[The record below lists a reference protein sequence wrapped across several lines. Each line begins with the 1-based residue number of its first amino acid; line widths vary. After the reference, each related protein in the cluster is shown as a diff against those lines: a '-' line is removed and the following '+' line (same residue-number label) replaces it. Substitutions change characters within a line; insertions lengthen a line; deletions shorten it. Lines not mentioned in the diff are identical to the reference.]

1 MKITKISLY
10 KCNIQYSFKYSTW
23 ETKLS
28 QAMVIKIETDIGL
41 IGWGEYTVNRWKTEK
56 ILVSS
61 SRHLL
66 NKNVEEIYNGL
77 ILKPILGF
85 SKVDEFLIGF
95 DRRRRL
101 VREGF
106 SIALYDLLGKY
117 KKKPIYQLFNNVG
130 KVRNVVDAMPV
141 IHVHSKEDRLKILQ
155 KWEELGV
162 NFFKIKITGDLIK
175 DKDHLSYL
183 LLNKRLSSKIL
194 IVDDDPDII
203 EILRYNLSLAGYKV
217 KAASNGKEAIK
228 KAKIFIPEIILLDVM
243 MPEMDGIEAC
253 RLIRE
258 IPSLNNSRIIFLS
271 ARNEDYTQ
279 LSAFDAGADDYIS
292 KPVKPKILLKKISS
306 IFKRI
311 HKKENKIQLIDLG
324 EIKIDRNKY
333 LVFINK
339 NEIQLPKKEFELFF
353 LLASKP
359 GNVFS
364 RDEIMNKVWGSDV
377 IVGDRTI
384 DVHIRKLREKIGD
397 LYFKTVKGIG
407 YKFNQY

>member
-1 MKITKISLY
+1 MSKI
-10 KCNIQYSFKYSTW
+10 
-23 ETKLS
+23 
-28 QAMVIKIETDIGL
+28 
-41 IGWGEYTVNRWKTEK
+41 
-56 ILVSS
+56 
-61 SRHLL
+61 
-66 NKNVEEIYNGL
+66 
-77 ILKPILGF
+77 P
-85 SKVDEFLIGF
+85 
-95 DRRRRL
+95 
-101 VREGF
+101 
-106 SIALYDLLGKY
+106 
-117 KKKPIYQLFNNVG
+117 
-130 KVRNVVDAMPV
+130 
-141 IHVHSKEDRLKILQ
+141 
-155 KWEELGV
+155 
-162 NFFKIKITGDLIK
+162 
-175 DKDHLSYL
+175 
-183 LLNKRLSSKIL
+183 KIL

-203 EILRYNLSLAGYKV
+203 EILRYNLSLAGYEV

-228 KAKIFIPEIILLDVM
+228 KAKIFIPEIILIDVM

>member
-1 MKITKISLY
+1 M
-10 KCNIQYSFKYSTW
+10 
-23 ETKLS
+23 S
-28 QAMVIKIETDIGL
+28 QIP
-41 IGWGEYTVNRWKTEK
+41 K
-56 ILVSS
+56 ILV
-61 SRHLL
+61 
-66 NKNVEEIYNGL
+66 
-77 ILKPILGF
+77 
-85 SKVDEFLIGF
+85 
-95 DRRRRL
+95 
-101 VREGF
+101 
-106 SIALYDLLGKY
+106 
-117 KKKPIYQLFNNVG
+117 
-130 KVRNVVDAMPV
+130 
-141 IHVHSKEDRLKILQ
+141 
-155 KWEELGV
+155 
-162 NFFKIKITGDLIK
+162 
-175 DKDHLSYL
+175 
-183 LLNKRLSSKIL
+183 
-194 IVDDDPDII
+194 VDDDPDIV
-203 EILRYNLSLAGYKV
+203 EILRYNLSLAGYDV

-258 IPSLNNSRIIFLS
+258 IPSLNNTRIIFLS

-279 LSAFDAGADDYIS
+279 ISAFDAGADDYIS

-311 HKKENKIQLIDLG
+311 QKKENKSQLIDLG
-324 EIKIDRNKY
+324 EIKIDRAKY

-359 GNVFS
+359 GDVFS
-364 RDEIMNKVWGSDV
+364 RDQIMNKVWGSDI

-384 DVHIRKLREKIGD
+384 DVHIRKLRQKIGD

>member
-1 MKITKISLY
+1 MSKI
-10 KCNIQYSFKYSTW
+10 
-23 ETKLS
+23 
-28 QAMVIKIETDIGL
+28 
-41 IGWGEYTVNRWKTEK
+41 
-56 ILVSS
+56 
-61 SRHLL
+61 
-66 NKNVEEIYNGL
+66 
-77 ILKPILGF
+77 P
-85 SKVDEFLIGF
+85 
-95 DRRRRL
+95 
-101 VREGF
+101 
-106 SIALYDLLGKY
+106 
-117 KKKPIYQLFNNVG
+117 
-130 KVRNVVDAMPV
+130 
-141 IHVHSKEDRLKILQ
+141 
-155 KWEELGV
+155 
-162 NFFKIKITGDLIK
+162 
-175 DKDHLSYL
+175 
-183 LLNKRLSSKIL
+183 KIL

-203 EILRYNLSLAGYKV
+203 EILRYNLSLAGYDV
-217 KAASNGKEAIK
+217 KGASNGKEAIN

-258 IPSLNNSRIIFLS
+258 MPSLKNSRIIFLS

>member
-1 MKITKISLY
+1 MSKI
-10 KCNIQYSFKYSTW
+10 
-23 ETKLS
+23 
-28 QAMVIKIETDIGL
+28 
-41 IGWGEYTVNRWKTEK
+41 
-56 ILVSS
+56 
-61 SRHLL
+61 
-66 NKNVEEIYNGL
+66 
-77 ILKPILGF
+77 P
-85 SKVDEFLIGF
+85 
-95 DRRRRL
+95 
-101 VREGF
+101 
-106 SIALYDLLGKY
+106 
-117 KKKPIYQLFNNVG
+117 
-130 KVRNVVDAMPV
+130 
-141 IHVHSKEDRLKILQ
+141 
-155 KWEELGV
+155 
-162 NFFKIKITGDLIK
+162 
-175 DKDHLSYL
+175 
-183 LLNKRLSSKIL
+183 KIL

-203 EILRYNLSLAGYKV
+203 EILRYNLSLAGYEV

-258 IPSLNNSRIIFLS
+258 IPSLKNSRIIFLS

-397 LYFKTVKGIG
+397 LYFKTVKGVG
-407 YKFNQY
+407 YKFNQL

>member
-1 MKITKISLY
+1 MSKI
-10 KCNIQYSFKYSTW
+10 
-23 ETKLS
+23 
-28 QAMVIKIETDIGL
+28 
-41 IGWGEYTVNRWKTEK
+41 
-56 ILVSS
+56 
-61 SRHLL
+61 
-66 NKNVEEIYNGL
+66 
-77 ILKPILGF
+77 P
-85 SKVDEFLIGF
+85 
-95 DRRRRL
+95 
-101 VREGF
+101 
-106 SIALYDLLGKY
+106 
-117 KKKPIYQLFNNVG
+117 
-130 KVRNVVDAMPV
+130 
-141 IHVHSKEDRLKILQ
+141 
-155 KWEELGV
+155 
-162 NFFKIKITGDLIK
+162 
-175 DKDHLSYL
+175 
-183 LLNKRLSSKIL
+183 KIL

-258 IPSLNNSRIIFLS
+258 ISSLNNSRIIFLS

>member
-1 MKITKISLY
+1 MSKI
-10 KCNIQYSFKYSTW
+10 
-23 ETKLS
+23 
-28 QAMVIKIETDIGL
+28 
-41 IGWGEYTVNRWKTEK
+41 
-56 ILVSS
+56 
-61 SRHLL
+61 
-66 NKNVEEIYNGL
+66 
-77 ILKPILGF
+77 P
-85 SKVDEFLIGF
+85 
-95 DRRRRL
+95 
-101 VREGF
+101 
-106 SIALYDLLGKY
+106 
-117 KKKPIYQLFNNVG
+117 
-130 KVRNVVDAMPV
+130 
-141 IHVHSKEDRLKILQ
+141 
-155 KWEELGV
+155 
-162 NFFKIKITGDLIK
+162 
-175 DKDHLSYL
+175 
-183 LLNKRLSSKIL
+183 KIL

-203 EILRYNLSLAGYKV
+203 EILRYNLSLAGYEV

-339 NEIQLPKKEFELFF
+339 NEIHLPKKEFELFF

-364 RDEIMNKVWGSDV
+364 RDEIMNKIWGSDV

>member
-1 MKITKISLY
+1 MSKI
-10 KCNIQYSFKYSTW
+10 
-23 ETKLS
+23 
-28 QAMVIKIETDIGL
+28 
-41 IGWGEYTVNRWKTEK
+41 
-56 ILVSS
+56 
-61 SRHLL
+61 
-66 NKNVEEIYNGL
+66 
-77 ILKPILGF
+77 P
-85 SKVDEFLIGF
+85 
-95 DRRRRL
+95 
-101 VREGF
+101 
-106 SIALYDLLGKY
+106 
-117 KKKPIYQLFNNVG
+117 
-130 KVRNVVDAMPV
+130 
-141 IHVHSKEDRLKILQ
+141 
-155 KWEELGV
+155 
-162 NFFKIKITGDLIK
+162 
-175 DKDHLSYL
+175 
-183 LLNKRLSSKIL
+183 KIL

-203 EILRYNLSLAGYKV
+203 EILRYNLSLAGYEV

-228 KAKIFIPEIILLDVM
+228 KAKIFIPEIILLDFM

-339 NEIQLPKKEFELFF
+339 NEIHLPKKEFELFF